1 MRNPF
6 DTPRKLLFSV
16 SIPDAG
22 LHIDETN
29 VSHTSNVLLWD

>member
-6 DTPRKLLFSV
+6 DTSRKPLYSV
-16 SIPDAG
+16 RNAG
-22 LHIDETN
+22 LYIDETD

>member
-6 DTPRKLLFSV
+6 DTPRKPLFSV
-16 SIPDAG
+16 RDAG
-22 LHIDETN
+22 LHIDEIN

>member
-1 MRNPF
+1 MHNPF
-6 DTPRKLLFSV
+6 DTLRKLLFSV
-16 SIPDAG
+16 RDAG

>member
-16 SIPDAG
+16 RDAG
-22 LHIDETN
+22 LHIDETDA
-29 VSHTSNVLLWD
+29 SHTSNVLLWD